1 MAAEV
6 FVDTSAWYPIAVEDH
21 PDHGWLSDALASAI
35 GGGRRVVTT
44 NLIVAE
50 TYALLAARTGPS
62 SALDFVRAVRKPPNE
77 VVSSTPELEDSATR
91 WLGRQWPGY
100 SHPDWVISFTDAVSF
115 EVISERG
122 IREVLTLKQDGWFL
136 GVAVAGEVGGGG
148 QVWRPRGGEPA
159 PHMPGR

>member
-21 PDHGWLSDALASAI
+21 PDHGWLSDALTAAI

-115 EVISERG
+115 LGQQNDCLGLSVQSNGHRCIGQCRHHQ
-122 IREVLTLKQDGWFL
+122 RDDDGKNANSFGDL
-136 GVAVAGEVGGGG
+136 GK
-148 QVWRPRGGEPA
+148 
-159 PHMPGR
+159 HLSFSC